1 MRKQPRLL
9 NCFLA
14 VLMVLA
20 IAGCTSFGGESAV
33 EYKSLSANQT
43 RLIFSEPTLVE
54 ATTSFRV
61 TERTPSGNRIERGRW
76 DGLFGDR
83 AELMLTDSKSAKGIN
98 SPEDPRDLV
107 DDFRGLIRL
116 NAAFGDLYQSNT
128 SMGVAVWRRFVAGDR
143 SCLIFSQRWDSGPDT
158 PVSRILAGYY
168 CAKPGGTYTI
178 QDAQSTL
185 LTIGIKPQ

>member
-9 NCFLA
+9 NCLLT
-14 VLMVLA
+14 VLMALA
-20 IAGCTSFGGESAV
+20 IAGCTLFGGESTV
-33 EYKSLSANQT
+33 EYEPLPVNQT

-61 TERTPSGNRIERGRW
+61 AERTPSGNRIERGRW

-83 AELMLTDSKSAKGIN
+83 AELMLIESKAAKGVN
-98 SPEDPRDLV
+98 SPEDPRNLI
-107 DDFRGLIRL
+107 DDFRGLVRL
-116 NAAFGDLYQSNT
+116 KAAFGDLYQSNT

-143 SCLIFSQRWDSGPDT
+143 SCLIFSQRWGDGSNT
-158 PVSRILAGYY
+158 PVPRILAGYY
-168 CAKPGGTYTI
+168 CAKPGGIYTI
-178 QDAQSTL
+178 QDAQATL